1 MPIAKAQTQAVY
13 PHTLSFAEGAI
24 VSAEAIL
31 KGEII
36 VAEGV
41 VIHPFCQ
48 ILAHQGSV
56 TIGANCNIEENVII
70 ECHSP
75 EGLVIGSEN
84 VFECGAWVEAQS
96 IGDANSFQAKCHVA
110 SDIKISEHCSIG
122 LNTTLSSRD
131 PEKRVELIP
140 PYTIVYGRDSIRRTS
155 QADGMVQERAYKL
168 KHLEYLRDLLPK

>member
-36 VAEGV
+36 VAEGQYSFSGNLLSLKTYRLLRSRIGV

-70 ECHSP
+70 EC
-75 EGLVIGSEN
+75 
-84 VFECGAWVEAQS
+84 Q
-96 IGDANSFQAKCHVA
+96 
-110 SDIKISEHCSIG
+110 
-122 LNTTLSSRD
+122 
-131 PEKRVELIP
+131 
-140 PYTIVYGRDSIRRTS
+140 
-155 QADGMVQERAYKL
+155 
-168 KHLEYLRDLLPK
+168 